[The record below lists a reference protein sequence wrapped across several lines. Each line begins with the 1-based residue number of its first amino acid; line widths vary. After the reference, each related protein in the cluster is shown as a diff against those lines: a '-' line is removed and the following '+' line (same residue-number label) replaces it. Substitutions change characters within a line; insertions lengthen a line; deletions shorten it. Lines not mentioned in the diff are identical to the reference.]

1 MISIYIIN
9 HQSKM
14 CLNVIFYLKASET
27 LYNML
32 VSRGILKPIPY
43 GDLFIFGSSITL
55 LLYFFRGQHN
65 KSDSIYSLL
74 R

>member
-1 MISIYIIN
+1 MDNNYN
-9 HQSKM
+9 
-14 CLNVIFYLKASET
+14 IFKASET
-27 LYNML
+27 FYNMM
-32 VSRGILKPIPY
+32 VSRNIIKPIPY

-65 KSDSIYSLL
+65 KTDSIYSLL

>member
-1 MISIYIIN
+1 MYTKI
-9 HQSKM
+9 
-14 CLNVIFYLKASET
+14 IFYFKASET
-27 LYNML
+27 FYNMM
-32 VSRGILKPIPY
+32 VNRGIIKPIPY

-65 KSDSIYSLL
+65 KTDSIYSLL

>member
-1 MISIYIIN
+1 MYI
-9 HQSKM
+9 K
-14 CLNVIFYLKASET
+14 VIFYFKASET
-27 LYNML
+27 FYNMM
-32 VSRGILKPIPY
+32 VNRGIIKPIPY

-65 KSDSIYSLL
+65 KTDSIYSLL

>member
-1 MISIYIIN
+1 MYT
-9 HQSKM
+9 K
-14 CLNVIFYLKASET
+14 VIFYFKASET
-27 LYNML
+27 FYNMM
-32 VSRGILKPIPY
+32 VNRGIIKPIPY

-65 KSDSIYSLL
+65 KTDSIYSLL

>member
-1 MISIYIIN
+1 MYVNTLSY
-9 HQSKM
+9 
-14 CLNVIFYLKASET
+14 FKASET
-27 LYNML
+27 FYNMM
-32 VSRGILKPIPY
+32 VNRGIIKPIPY

-65 KSDSIYSLL
+65 KTDSIYSLL

>member
-1 MISIYIIN
+1 MYL
-9 HQSKM
+9 K
-14 CLNVIFYLKASET
+14 VIFYFKASET
-27 LYNML
+27 FYNMM
-32 VSRGILKPIPY
+32 VNRGIIKPIPY

-65 KSDSIYSLL
+65 KTDSIYSLL

>member
-1 MISIYIIN
+1 MY
-9 HQSKM
+9 
-14 CLNVIFYLKASET
+14 LNVLFYLKAFET

>member
-1 MISIYIIN
+1 MVNRGIIN
-9 HQSKM
+9 
-14 CLNVIFYLKASET
+14 
-27 LYNML
+27 
-32 VSRGILKPIPY
+32 PIPY

-65 KSDSIYSLL
+65 KTDSIYSLL